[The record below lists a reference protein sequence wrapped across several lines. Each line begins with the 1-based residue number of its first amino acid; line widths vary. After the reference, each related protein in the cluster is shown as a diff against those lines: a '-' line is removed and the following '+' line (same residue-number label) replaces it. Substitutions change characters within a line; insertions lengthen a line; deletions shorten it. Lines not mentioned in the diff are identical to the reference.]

1 MTAIESL
8 AYLIFSSSHFLMPDS
23 PIFLGFPSMKWVIG
37 FCQVLDEIKELA
49 LKRAGLS
56 IDDLAARFRERAAA
70 RETKDYA
77 RSDQIRQ
84 ELAALG
90 VALMDG
96 GDGTLW
102 RPAAVVEDQLQT
114 A

>member
-1 MTAIESL
+1 MSILPTA
-8 AYLIFSSSHFLMPDS
+8 
-23 PIFLGFPSMKWVIG
+23 

-56 IDDLAARFRERAAA
+56 LDDLTARCQERAAA
-70 RETKDYA
+70 RNAKDYA
-77 RSDQIRQ
+77 RSDQIRL
-84 ELAALG
+84 ELAAVG
-90 VALMDG
+90 IALMDG

-102 RPAAVVEDQLQT
+102 RPAAVTEEQLQT